1 MNFLWSQTLTS
12 EKCISLGCYYTVPN
26 CSPISAF
33 GFIFTV
39 YTYSEW
45 FQIFYFSHT
54 KSSSWAPDGIL
65 LPTNRLYLD
74 ALQIPQNT
82 WWKLKCCSHFYLLYP
97 PNLLLALNSL
107 LESTNHP
114 HCPGLYTRYF
124 PWLIY
129 CLYPTGQSPSPD
141 NSPCLLFTSL
151 FLLHHYLRASSH
163 CFTLGL
169 LQQLLNWSPCLYWA
183 LVRVI

>member
-1 MNFLWSQTLTS
+1 MKPNINLRKVYISWLLVYSAKLFSYFCLWFYFH
-12 EKCISLGCYYTVPN
+12 CIYVLWVVSDL
-26 CSPISAF
+26 F
-33 GFIFTV
+33 
-39 YTYSEW
+39 
-45 FQIFYFSHT
+45 FSHT

-65 LPTNRLYLD
+65 LPTNHLYLD

-82 WWKLKCCSHFYLLYP
+82 WWKLKCCSHFYFLYP

-124 PWLIY
+124 PWLLY